1 MADVMASTS
10 VDLII
15 GIETIDTD
23 QRLAVIHT
31 IIGTMY
37 TVFTIIA
44 TISNLRTKCLEKF
57 LGGILK
63 ECVPQFTKTLIT
75 ISKEALTDVECLI
88 LHGGRDDLI
97 LSGIQAK

>member
-15 GIETIDTD
+15 KIETIETN

-31 IIGTMY
+31 IIGTVY

-44 TISNLRTKCLEKF
+44 TIGNLRTKCLEEY
-57 LGGILK
+57 LVGILK
-63 ECVPQFTKTLIT
+63 ECAPQITKTFIT
-75 ISKEALTDVECLI
+75 IPKEALTDIECFMLVKNSI
-88 LHGGRDDLI
+88 LVL
-97 LSGIQAK
+97 LNLL

>member
-15 GIETIDTD
+15 GIETTDTD

-31 IIGTMY
+31 IIEPVY

-44 TISNLRTKCLEKF
+44 TIGNLRTKCLVKF

-63 ECVPQFTKTLIT
+63 ECAPQITKTLIA
-75 ISKEALTDVECLI
+75 IPNKALTDVECLMMVKKI
-88 LHGGRDDLI
+88 VLL
-97 LSGIQAK
+97 LLNLL

>member
-15 GIETIDTD
+15 GIETIDTN

-31 IIGTMY
+31 IIGIVY

-44 TISNLRTKCLEKF
+44 TIGNLRTKCIEKF
-57 LGGILK
+57 LGGILN
-63 ECVPQFTKTLIT
+63 ECAPQITKTLIA
-75 ISKEALTDVECLI
+75 IPKEDITDIECLM
-88 LHGGRDDLI
+88 LV
-97 LSGIQAK
+97 

>member
-15 GIETIDTD
+15 GIETIDTN

-31 IIGTMY
+31 IIGTVY
-37 TVFTIIA
+37 TVFMIIA
-44 TISNLRTKCLEKF
+44 TIGNLRTKCLEKF

-63 ECVPQFTKTLIT
+63 ECALQITKTI
-75 ISKEALTDVECLI
+75 IAIPKEDLTDVECLM
-88 LHGGRDDLI
+88 LVKNFVLV
-97 LSGIQAK
+97 LSNLL

>member
-1 MADVMASTS
+1 MASAS

-15 GIETIDTD
+15 GIETIDTN

-31 IIGTMY
+31 IIGTVY

-44 TISNLRTKCLEKF
+44 TIGNLRTKCLEKC

-63 ECVPQFTKTLIT
+63 ECAPQITKTLIT
-75 ISKEALTDVECLI
+75 IPNKAFTDLECLM
-88 LHGGRDDLI
+88 LVKFFL
-97 LSGIQAK
+97 LLLLNLL

>member
-15 GIETIDTD
+15 GIGTIDTN

-31 IIGTMY
+31 IIGTVY

-44 TISNLRTKCLEKF
+44 TIGNLRTKCLEKC

-63 ECVPQFTKTLIT
+63 ECAPQITKTLIV
-75 ISKEALTDVECLI
+75 IAKEDLTDIECLM
-88 LHGGRDDLI
+88 LVKNFVPL
-97 LSGIQAK
+97 LLNLL